1 MSETFSTALTYLG
14 IAILTLGSAMTLI
27 AAIGVVKLPTF
38 LQRQHAATKPQLTGF
53 ILTCLGLVA
62 IRQTWSWLAVVI
74 LAIVL
79 QTVTAPIGAH
89 LIGRT
94 ANQRGQIKDAG
105 ETLYRHLHLP
115 LPDAEADAGAST
127 SEDPERTR

>member
-1 MSETFSTALTYLG
+1 MSESWSTALTYLG

-27 AAIGVVKLPTF
+27 AAIGVVKLPTL

-62 IRQTWSWLAVVI
+62 IRQTWSWLTVVL

-79 QTVTAPIGAH
+79 QTLTAPIGAH

-94 ANQRGQIKDAG
+94 ANQRGEIKDAG
-105 ETLYRHLHLP
+105 KTVYRHLHLP
-115 LPDAEADAGAST
+115 VPGTEASP
-127 SEDPERTR
+127 SEDPERPR